1 MRRVPEDERLCAW
14 QGALG
19 GPGVPSETASRTGC
33 VQASVLLGV
42 DSVRI
47 GVLLGAVARV
57 AYRWVA
63 RGGWSMHADGASA
76 RIFH

>member
-1 MRRVPEDERLCAW
+1 MSVCVRGR
-14 QGALG
+14 ALSVVLAYR
-19 GPGVPSETASRTGC
+19 PETALRTGC

-42 DSVRI
+42 DSVLI

-76 RIFH
+76 RTFH

>member
-1 MRRVPEDERLCAW
+1 MSVCVRRR
-14 QGALG
+14 ALSVVLAYR
-19 GPGVPSETASRTGC
+19 PETAARTGC

>member
-57 AYRWVA
+57 
-63 RGGWSMHADGASA
+63 
-76 RIFH
+76 